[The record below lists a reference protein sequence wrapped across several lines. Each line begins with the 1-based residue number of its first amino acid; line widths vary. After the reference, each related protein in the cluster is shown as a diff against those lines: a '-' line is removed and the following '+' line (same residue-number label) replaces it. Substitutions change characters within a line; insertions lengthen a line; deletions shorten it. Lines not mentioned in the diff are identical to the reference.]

1 MGEVVGVS
9 CGVEVLLI
17 LTSPDELKEEAGDAA
32 SAAEEA
38 GDEVAG
44 EECIVNGSTGDIL
57 LLCVRVSGDCIFL
70 IIILFCCYEQT
81 SGFCRRRGVKCYSK

>member
-1 MGEVVGVS
+1 MQSARGGA
-9 CGVEVLLI
+9 LH
-17 LTSPDELKEEAGDAA
+17 AA

-70 IIILFCCYEQT
+70 IIILFLL
-81 SGFCRRRGVKCYSK
+81 

>member
-17 LTSPDELKEEAGDAA
+17 LTSPDELNEEAGDAA

-57 LLCVRVSGDCIFL
+57 LLCVRVSPLFFATVFRCFL
-70 IIILFCCYEQT
+70 F
-81 SGFCRRRGVKCYSK
+81 SSM